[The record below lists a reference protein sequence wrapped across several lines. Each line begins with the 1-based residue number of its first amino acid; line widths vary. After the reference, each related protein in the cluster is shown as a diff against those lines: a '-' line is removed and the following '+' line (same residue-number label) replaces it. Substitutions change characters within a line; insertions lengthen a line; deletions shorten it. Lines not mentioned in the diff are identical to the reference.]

1 MTGKGE
7 KEDTRMIRVSQVLTT
22 KSIEKVQEKPQNHS
36 KLLRREKRNHDK
48 KNGLKE
54 RVVQQVTVATI
65 APTDVT
71 TQGRKRKEK
80 INQGI
85 TFIPVLSHSTIDDA
99 AKSNFSQNFYIHKV
113 SIISPLRQQRC
124 LLTKI

>member
-1 MTGKGE
+1 MRRSG
-7 KEDTRMIRVSQVLTT
+7 QVR
-22 KSIEKVQEKPQNHS
+22 EKPQNHS

-80 INQGI
+80 IRMKRTRRGEKKRNGRNAKRRKR
-85 TFIPVLSHSTIDDA
+85 VNDVGREKRKRLLSRE
-99 AKSNFSQNFYIHKV
+99 V
-113 SIISPLRQQRC
+113 R
-124 LLTKI
+124 KILP